1 MPHFHRSLASIDK
14 HIPKWYNRTGV
25 HPGRYLVRIIRPRFR
40 GFSSSEMSSFKGE
53 RVNIHGLSKSRYAYN
68 TEHAC
73 ELDCTHDDLDTVLTM
88 LGCKRFKSKKKKEKI
103 TLLLKAA

>member
-1 MPHFHRSLASIDK
+1 MVD
-14 HIPKWYNRTGV
+14 
-25 HPGRYLVRIIRPRFR
+25 LVC
-40 GFSSSEMSSFKGE
+40 
-53 RVNIHGLSKSRYAYN
+53 LYAYN
-68 TEHAC
+68 T